1 MDIDGEL
8 ARLGP
13 LVELINT
20 NGGEEEMQQLAE
32 FIEETGG
39 AGELL
44 MLSRSCAGV
53 FAVEDDLT
61 ELIRQIRAVGAL
73 WEANLLSA
81 GDSEEEDLAL
91 FDFAPEELLM
101 LAARELSGYELQLWQ
116 ILDERQIAG
125 FLAREC
131 DLDLVLKN
139 AAQLRLPVRLVPP
152 LA

>member
-8 ARLGP
+8 ARFSP
-13 LVELINT
+13 LVELINP
-20 NGGEEEMQQLAE
+20 NGGEEEMRQLAE
-32 FIEETGG
+32 LLEETGG

-44 MLSRSCAGV
+44 MLSRSCTGV
-53 FAVEDDLT
+53 FAVENDMD
-61 ELIRQIRAVGAL
+61 ELIRQVREVGAH

-81 GDSEEEDLAL
+81 GDGGEEDLAL

-101 LAARELSGYELQLWQ
+101 LAAQELSGYELQLWQ
-116 ILDERQIAG
+116 ILDERQVAG

-131 DLDLVLKN
+131 DCDLVLKN
-139 AAQLRLPVRLVPP
+139 AAQLRLPVRLVPA